1 MPIKNGC
8 VMTPSEIIQAR
19 QTQGL
24 TQYGLADKLRIKL
37 AKIRN
42 WEHGRNAVSDEAVTA
57 IRWLVN
63 GKVD

>member
-8 VMTPSEIIQAR
+8 VMTPSEILKAR
-19 QTQGL
+19 QTLGL
-24 TQYGLADKLRIKL
+24 TQQGLADKLGIKL
-37 AKIRN
+37 AKLRN
-42 WEHGRNAVSDEAVTA
+42 WEQGRNAVSDEAVTA